1 MMRVSLL
8 IYIALFFSWP
18 LWCQEGLNELSSIP
32 DSDRP
37 FEVQIGYNII
47 NITDINEKEETID
60 FDGAIV
66 LRWKDERLAYEWTD
80 SLKTKIDYTKTP
92 SVVYQGHF
100 RVAELFHGWRPMFY
114 VPNGIG
120 NRNIT
125 NQYLSVW
132 PDGTV
137 VYSEIFEVKV
147 ESPMNLR
154 LYPFDEQ
161 HIVIFFHPST
171 YSRDEMIF
179 VPSKSLTSTWNQNM
193 GIAGWERKGD
203 EMNESATI
211 LRLQDGR
218 TKTVSEF
225 LVSLNVKRKPL
236 HVIISLIFPM
246 VLLVSLTWC
255 VFWLDKQSVTDRINI
270 LFIGIVSVVA
280 YYFVIQDNIPEISY
294 LTFIDVFVIESFL
307 ILAASV
313 IITLIIGKLDQA
325 GNTAVGDKLDK
336 ISRWAFPIGY
346 ISFALIAYL
355 FFAITSF

>member
-1 MMRVSLL
+1 MIRFSLL
-8 IYIALFFSWP
+8 INIVLFFSWP
-18 LWCQEGLNELSSIP
+18 LWCQDDLNELSSIP
-32 DSDRP
+32 ESDGP

-47 NITDINEKEETID
+47 NITDINEKEETLD

-66 LRWKDERLAYEWTD
+66 LRWKDERLAYDRAD
-80 SLKTKIDYTKTP
+80 SLNPEIDYTKTP
-92 SVVYQGHF
+92 TVVYQGHF
-100 RVAELFHGWRPMFY
+100 RVTELFQGWRPMFY

-120 NRNIT
+120 NRNST
-125 NQYLSVW
+125 NQYLCIW

-137 VYSEIFEVKV
+137 VYSEIFQVKV
-147 ESPMNLR
+147 ESPMNMR
-154 LYPFDEQ
+154 LYPFDKQ
-161 HIVIFFHPST
+161 DIVIFFHPSA

-179 VPSKSLTSTWNQNM
+179 VPSKSLTSTWHQNM

-203 EMNESATI
+203 EMHERATT
-211 LRLQDGR
+211 LQIPDGS

-225 LVSLNVKRKPL
+225 LISLNVKRKPM

-246 VLLVSLTWC
+246 VLLVSLTWI
-255 VFWLDKQSVTDRINI
+255 VFWLNKQSVTDRINI

-280 YYFVIQDNIPEISY
+280 YYFVIQDKIPEISY

-325 GNTAVGDKLDK
+325 GRVTMGDKLDK
-336 ISRWAFPIGY
+336 ISRWAFPTCY
-346 ISFALIAYL
+346 ISIALIVYL
-355 FFAITSF
+355 LFAVNN